1 MAEGR
6 YEIFRQHTEAVE
18 TALGEARAAASKADA
33 CCMGRITRTGA
44 WLLVLPSNVNGAEL
58 GAP

>member
-1 MAEGR
+1 MGEGR
-6 YEIFRQHTEAVE
+6 DEIYRRHTEAVE

-33 CCMGRITRTGA
+33 CCMGRITWTGA
-44 WLLVLPSNVNGAEL
+44 WLLVLPSNVNGTEL

>member
-1 MAEGR
+1 MIEGR
-6 YEIFRQHTEAVE
+6 GNIHRRNAEDAEM
-18 TALGEARAAASKADA
+18 ALGEAQDAASMEDA
-33 CCMGRITRTGA
+33 FQMVRIMQAGA